1 MAIDTIFL
9 CFCEDTDRND
19 GVKKPYFMSRGL
31 MVRLWRELKK
41 SYLTTLRFLP
51 PPPIFQKFVDN
62 SNEAL
67 EAEERRR
74 AEKKAR
80 KNYSVSRQSLVS
92 G

>member
-19 GVKKPYFMSRGL
+19 GVKQPYFIRSGL
-31 MVRLWRELKK
+31 SVRLGTQLKK
-41 SYLTTLRFLP
+41 SYLTNLRVLP